1 MKLKITYLLAF
12 VVLLSSCEKSYKYV
26 EIVEEKGLLGS
37 ASQTQE
43 KDPKIISAAND
54 SIAYLE
60 AYEDFCISLKVNKD
74 MQEAMGNNYTTPIR
88 FKLLNDKN
96 EDIALLVSMKDK
108 TKQEEEI
115 KNKIFALPNNLKE
128 TMNKDKEEKA
138 ENFRKSASI
147 DSVKVKALQKYFRVR
162 KDEFSNNNKKWY
174 EPTNA
179 PKYTN
184 MNGIYCYF
192 QTENDMPSNLR
203 FRVQYHA
210 EEWLFFSRIQFSIDG
225 KAFEYIPSD
234 VETDSGNGGRIWEW
248 FDESLT
254 SSDKELIEALA
265 NAKSAKMK
273 LIGKQYY
280 DIKTISSEQIKSIGR
295 TLELY
300 NAMGGN
306 F

>member
-12 VVLLSSCEKSYKYV
+12 VVILSSCEKSYKYV
-26 EIVEEKGLLGS
+26 EVVEEKGLLGS
-37 ASQTQE
+37 AAQVKE

-74 MQEAMGNNYTTPIR
+74 MQETMGNNYTTPIR

-108 TKQEEEI
+108 AIKEEEI
-115 KNKIFALPNNLKE
+115 KNKIFALPNSIKE
-128 TMNKDKEEKA
+128 TTNKGEEGNA
-138 ENFRKSASI
+138 EGFKKTATI
-147 DSVKVKALQKYFRVR
+147 DSVKVKSLQRYFRVR
-162 KDEFSNNNKKWY
+162 KDEFSNANRKWY

-184 MNGIYCYF
+184 RNGIYCYF
-192 QTENDMPSNLR
+192 QTENEMPSNLR

-210 EEWLFFSRIQFSIDG
+210 EDWLFFSRIQFSIDG

-234 VETDSGNGGRIWEW
+234 VETDSGNGGHIWEW
-248 FDESLT
+248 FDEPLT
-254 SSDKELIEALA
+254 SSDRELIEALA

-273 LIGKQYY
+273 LIGKQYH
-280 DIKTISSEQIKSIGR
+280 DIKTLSADQINSIKR
-295 TLELY
+295 TLEMY
-300 NAMGGN
+300 NAMGGS